1 MVKLEC
7 SSVDMDPKDSSGGF
21 PEKVHTFIGLFIGEL
36 LVFFSVLYHTIGEI
50 SGKVKNMVKLECS
63 SVDMD
68 PLEGFP
74 EKNPFEIRI
83 GNIFRNFKTKK
94 F

>member
-1 MVKLEC
+1 MLIWIHRIPPER
-7 SSVDMDPKDSSGGF
+7 F
-21 PEKVHTFIGLFIGEL
+21 PEKVHIPVGLFLDAKLI
-36 LVFFSVLYHTIGEI
+36 FFLFLYYGIGEI

-68 PLEGFP
+68 PKESFGGFP
-74 EKNPFEIRI
+74 EKVPFEIRR